1 MGEVKVSVLM
11 PVRNE
16 GVNLRIILKIL
27 QATTEVNHETLIVYD
42 TDDDDSIPVVRNMQN
57 SYPQLRLIHNRLGKG
72 VVNAVK
78 SGINAAKGRYILII
92 TADDIGPVLSIG
104 DMVELM
110 EDGCELVSATR
121 YAYGGRILGG
131 KLISRML
138 SRISNKFFHT
148 ISRSALTD
156 STIGIKMFKPSIFNK
171 IKLEAKPIGWA
182 FALELAIKA
191 QLNGLRLGEV
201 PIISINR
208 FYGGESSFKMGS
220 WAGEYTKWFLWGLK
234 TLYLSRKTRK
244 NIAIKIPKKIGYKRK
259 Q

>member
-1 MGEVKVSVLM
+1 MEKVKVSVLM

-16 GVNLRIILKIL
+16 GVNLKIILKIL
-27 QATTEVNHETLIVYD
+27 QATIEVNHETLIVYD
-42 TDDDDSIPVVRNMQN
+42 TNDDDSIPVVKNMWK
-57 SYPQLRLIHNRLGKG
+57 SYPQLRLIHNKLGKG

-78 SGINAAKGRYILII
+78 AGINAAKGKYILII

-110 EDGCELVSATR
+110 DKGCELVSATR

-131 KLISRML
+131 KLISRVL

-148 ISRSALTD
+148 ISKSSLTD
-156 STIGIKMFKPSIFNK
+156 STIGIKMFRPSIFKK
-171 IKLEAKPIGWA
+171 IRLEAKPIGWA

-191 QLNGLRLGEV
+191 QLKGLKLGEV

-208 FYGGESSFKMGS
+208 FYGGKSSFKIGP

-234 TLYLSRKTRK
+234 TLYLSRKTRI
-244 NIAIKIPKKIGYKRK
+244 NVSIKIPKKIGYKRK
-259 Q
+259 